1 VVESIFVHGLVV
13 VVHWHLVRQQRVGD
27 GPGKVCLSN
36 AQKDLELETPIQILE
51 KRMIQAQIKYL
62 ELMRRNFRAY

>member
-1 VVESIFVHGLVV
+1 MGLGRSAY
-13 VVHWHLVRQQRVGD
+13 LMLRRI
-27 GPGKVCLSN
+27 
-36 AQKDLELETPIQILE
+36 ELETPIQILE